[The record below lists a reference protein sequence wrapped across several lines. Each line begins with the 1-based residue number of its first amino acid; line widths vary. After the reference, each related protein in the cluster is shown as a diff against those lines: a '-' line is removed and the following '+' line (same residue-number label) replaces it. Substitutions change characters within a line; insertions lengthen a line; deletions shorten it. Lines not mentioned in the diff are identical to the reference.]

1 MKNWAS
7 FIICT
12 LLSAGVWFVYNM
24 SQQYSDV
31 VYRTLI
37 ASSELD
43 GRATRSYSEATVTA
57 RVRASGFKLARL
69 QMSGRK
75 AAAVDFNADDFSF
88 SEGDAYIIQSS
99 KLNRYMPVI
108 FGEDVIVESLIS
120 DYLTFHFASQ
130 SFKKVPVVPV
140 SSISYKEQFTSAD
153 GVAISPDSL
162 LVYGEDSVLESVNA
176 IFTKP
181 LNRHE
186 VERSFHGNL
195 KLEIPRNLRVQKDF
209 VEYAVDVV
217 RYVEVE
223 RTARLDFRNAP
234 SGVDYSILPSTVTV
248 RLQCRFPGV
257 GRSAEE
263 VNFFVDYKEFIHS
276 KSGKCMVRADG
287 IPEGVIRMSIT
298 PELVDCFVEEK
309 RK

>member
-1 MKNWAS
+1 M
-7 FIICT
+7 
-12 LLSAGVWFVYNM
+12 YNM

-31 VYRTLI
+31 VYRSLI

-43 GRATRSYSEATVTA
+43 GRASLSYSEATVTA

-69 QMSGRK
+69 QMSRK
-75 AAAVDFNADDFSF
+75 KAVTIGFNADDFAYAD
-88 SEGDAYIIQSS
+88 GDAYIIQASR
-99 KLNRYMPVI
+99 LNRYMPVI
-108 FGEDVIVESLIS
+108 FGEDVIVESVIS

-140 SSISYKEQFTSAD
+140 ASIDFKKQYTSAE
-153 GVAISPDSL
+153 GVVINPDSL
-162 LVYGEDSVLESVNA
+162 LVYGEDSVLENVNA

-181 LNRHE
+181 LTRHD
-186 VERSFHGNL
+186 VERSIHGNL
-195 KLEIPRNLRVQKDF
+195 KLEVPGNVRVQRDF
-209 VEYAVDVV
+209 VEYSVDVV

-234 SGVDYSILPSTVTV
+234 SGVECSILPSTVKV
-248 RLQCRFPGV
+248 RFQCRFPGAD
-257 GRSAEE
+257 RSADE

-276 KSGKCMVRADG
+276 RSGKCMVRSDDLPDG
-287 IPEGVIRMSIT
+287 IIRMSIT
-298 PELVDCFVEEK
+298 PEVVDCFVEEK